1 MSQSK
6 SPAPASSTPQ
16 PAPFVHPVFE
26 IIQNQAQDDPDLVA
40 KFFDDPQDVIS
51 SQVDLEDE
59 NGCTALILA
68 AWKGKPRILQF
79 LIDRGIPVNGG
90 NHEHGYTALHF
101 AALSGNPRV
110 CEILVQNG
118 ANPEATNSVKR
129 TPSQMAAFV
138 GNHTCVSIINNFV
151 PKESVYYFTRKQPL
165 EDEAKLPI
173 KLAKPIHT
181 LVMKMNTHP
190 VSLALHL
197 RSNPELLE
205 SIEKVVDILE
215 RMSNREFKDRKD
227 VNEVLSLKFHIIYY
241 VLKDIMKQK
250 KKYDDGPKK
259 NTSFIDLWIK
269 SMLTGRESD
278 GYPVFQEDFL
288 RQGVKEF
295 PYKEAQL
302 FKILV
307 SNFSHCQNYGD
318 SITAA
323 EFINQSFNGQKGFKD
338 KENCDSCGNEDAPK
352 KCAKCKSVQYCDQ
365 TCQKLHWFM
374 HKKYCDKLKETHL
387 KQMETISKGA
397 QALQS

>member
-138 GNHTCVSIINNFV
+138 GKPSVS
-151 PKESVYYFTRKQPL
+151 
-165 EDEAKLPI
+165 
-173 KLAKPIHT
+173 
-181 LVMKMNTHP
+181 
-190 VSLALHL
+190 
-197 RSNPELLE
+197 
-205 SIEKVVDILE
+205 
-215 RMSNREFKDRKD
+215 
-227 VNEVLSLKFHIIYY
+227 
-241 VLKDIMKQK
+241 
-250 KKYDDGPKK
+250 
-259 NTSFIDLWIK
+259 
-269 SMLTGRESD
+269 
-278 GYPVFQEDFL
+278 
-288 RQGVKEF
+288 
-295 PYKEAQL
+295 
-302 FKILV
+302 
-307 SNFSHCQNYGD
+307 
-318 SITAA
+318 
-323 EFINQSFNGQKGFKD
+323 
-338 KENCDSCGNEDAPK
+338 
-352 KCAKCKSVQYCDQ
+352 
-365 TCQKLHWFM
+365 
-374 HKKYCDKLKETHL
+374 
-387 KQMETISKGA
+387 SKG
-397 QALQS
+397 